1 MTITNISFP
10 FTKDSESLPAQAV
23 DADVVGQNI
32 QRILLTRRGSRVMRP
47 DIGSVI
53 QDFVFENTGVL
64 LRSRIATEVR
74 RAVANGEPRATILD
88 VQTLE
93 RENASGGIEVVVE
106 VTFEVNRQVGI
117 TSMSFQRSSGG

>member
-10 FTKDSESLPAQAV
+10 FTKDSESLPAKAV

-47 DIGSVI
+47 DIGSII
-53 QDFVFENTGVL
+53 QDFVFESTGIL

-74 RAVANGEPRATILD
+74 RAVAVGEPRATILD
-88 VQTLE
+88 VRTLE
-93 RENASGGIEVVVE
+93 RENASGAVEVVVD
-106 VTFEVNRQVGI
+106 VTFEVNRLIGV
-117 TSMSFQRSSGG
+117 TSMSFQGNSSG